1 MGPSV
6 ERVRRAY
13 RRLAEVERPEVW
25 ISLRDQA
32 DAERE
37 AELLDARAAAG
48 ETPPL
53 HGVVLAVKD
62 NIDVAGLPTTGAFP
76 GASRPAEA
84 DATAVSRLRAAGAVV
99 IGKTNLD
106 QFATGLVGTRS
117 PYGAVRNA
125 RRPELISGG
134 SSSGSAVA
142 VALGVVDIALGTD
155 TAGSGRVPA
164 ALNGIVGIKPTLGLV
179 SATGMM
185 PACRPYDTITVFAQ
199 ELSTAV
205 RAARTMTG
213 PDATDPLSRDWP
225 PDVRLAGSPRPV
237 LGVPT
242 DDDLASLEPFALA
255 AWRDALDRLAEH
267 AELRPVKIAPLLGA
281 ARLLYEGAIVAGRFH
296 AAGEHVERAS
306 GDAAA
311 GLDPTV
317 AGIVRGA
324 RDVAGWEYVRDR
336 AELDRVAVLARELL
350 AGCEC
355 LVVPTAPAHPTIAAV
370 RADPVALNAR
380 MGTFTNFVNLLD
392 MSAASVPAAST
403 DHGEFGVTFIA
414 RAFDD
419 QLAVD
424 AAARF
429 LGVPAEPY
437 AETWPHVAVF
447 GAHLRGQPL
456 NGELVALGARF
467 ARDVLT
473 ADEYRLYALDTT
485 PQKPGLVRVGAGGS
499 AIAGE
504 LWSISPA
511 GLGAFLGTLPPPM
524 TLGSVTLADGENV
537 VGFGCEPRALGGA
550 EDITGFGGWRAYRE
564 SLGTV

>member
-1 MGPSV
+1 MGASV

-13 RRLAEVERPEVW
+13 QRLAEVDRPEVW
-25 ISLRDQA
+25 ISVRDLA

-37 AELLDARAAAG
+37 AGLVDARAAAG
-48 ETPPL
+48 EALPL

-62 NIDVAGLPTTGAFP
+62 NIDVAGLATTGAFP
-76 GASRPAEA
+76 SAVPPADA
-84 DATAVSRLRAAGAVV
+84 DATAVARLRAAGAVV

-125 RRPELISGG
+125 RHPERISGG

-164 ALNGIVGIKPTLGLV
+164 ALNGIVGVKPTLGLV
-179 SATGMM
+179 PAAGMM
-185 PACRPYDTITVFAQ
+185 PACHPYDTITVFARD
-199 ELSTAV
+199 LPAAV

-213 PDATDPLSRDWP
+213 PDAADPLSRAWP
-225 PDVRLAGSPRPV
+225 ADVRLAGAPRPV
-237 LGVPT
+237 LGVPA
-242 DDDLASLEPFALA
+242 DDDLASLEPFARA
-255 AWRDALDRLAEH
+255 AWRDATDRLAEH
-267 AELRPVKIAPLLGA
+267 ADLRPVAIAPLLA
-281 ARLLYEGAIVAGRFH
+281 AAKLLYEGAIVAGRFH
-296 AAGEHVERAS
+296 AAGERVTRAS
-306 GDAAA
+306 GDAAT

-336 AELDRVAVLARELL
+336 AELDRAAVRARELL

-392 MSAASVPAAST
+392 MSAVSVPAAST
-403 DHGEFGVTFIA
+403 DDGEFGVTFIA
-414 RAFDD
+414 DAFDD

-429 LGVPAEPY
+429 LGVPAEPW
-437 AETWPHVAVF
+437 ADAWPRLAVF

-467 ARDVLT
+467 VQDVVT
-473 ADEYRLYALDTT
+473 ADAYRLYALDTA
-485 PQKPGLVRVGAGGS
+485 PPKPGLVRVGAGGS

-504 LWSISPA
+504 LWAISPSA
-511 GLGAFLGTLPPPM
+511 LGTFLGALPPPM
-524 TLGSVTLADGENV
+524 TLGPVTLSTGETV
-537 VGFGCEPRALGGA
+537 VGFGCEPGALDGA
-550 EDITGFGGWRAYRE
+550 RDITHVGGWRRHRE
-564 SLGTV
+564 GAR

>member
-13 RRLAEVERPEVW
+13 RRLAEVDRPEVW
-25 ISLRDQA
+25 ISVRDQA

-48 ETPPL
+48 RTLPL

-62 NIDVAGLPTTGAFP
+62 NIDVAGMPTTGAFP
-76 GASRPAEA
+76 GAFRPAA
-84 DATAVSRLRAAGAVV
+84 VDATAVSRLRAAGAVV

-164 ALNGIVGIKPTLGLV
+164 ALNGIVGVKPTLGLV
-179 SATGMM
+179 SAVGMM

-199 ELSTAV
+199 ELSTAI

-213 PDATDPLSRDWP
+213 PDAVDPLSRDWP
-225 PDVRLAGSPRPV
+225 ADVRLAGSPRPV
-237 LGVPT
+237 LGIPS
-242 DDDLASLEPFALA
+242 DDDLDSLEPFALA
-255 AWRDALDRLAEH
+255 AWRDALDRLTEH
-267 AELRPVKIAPLLGA
+267 AELRPIEMAPLLGA
-281 ARLLYEGAIVAGRFH
+281 AKLLYEGAIVAGRFH
-296 AAGEHVERAS
+296 AAGEHVEGAS
-306 GDAAA
+306 GDAA

-336 AELDRVAVLARELL
+336 AEIDRIAVLARELL

-392 MSAASVPAAST
+392 MSAVSVPAAST
-403 DHGEFGVTFIA
+403 DDGEFGITFIA

-447 GAHLRGQPL
+447 GAHLRGEPL

-473 ADEYRLYALDTT
+473 ADEYQLYALDTT
-485 PQKPGLVRVGAGGS
+485 PQKPGLVRVGPGGS

-511 GLGAFLGTLPPPM
+511 GLGAFLSALRAPM
-524 TLGSVTLADGENV
+524 TLGSVTLANGEEV
-537 VGFGCEPRALGGA
+537 VGFGCEPRALEGA
-550 EDITGFGGWRAYRE
+550 KDITSFGGWRAYRA
-564 SLGTV
+564 SLGAV

>member
-1 MGPSV
+1 MGASV

-13 RRLAEVERPEVW
+13 ERLAEAGRPEVW
-25 ISLRDQA
+25 ICVRDRA

-37 AELLDARAAAG
+37 AELLDAGAATGRAL
-48 ETPPL
+48 PL
-53 HGVVLAVKD
+53 HGTVLAVKD

-76 GASRPAEA
+76 GASRPATT
-84 DATAVSRLRAAGAVV
+84 DATAVARLRAAGAVV

-117 PYGAVRNA
+117 PYGAVRAA
-125 RRPELISGG
+125 RHPERISGG

-164 ALNGIVGIKPTLGLV
+164 GLNGIVGIKPTLGLV
-179 SATGMM
+179 PATGMM
-185 PACRPYDTITVFAQ
+185 PACRPYDTITVFAR
-199 ELSTAV
+199 ELPTAV

-213 PDATDPLSRDWP
+213 PDATDPLSRTWP
-225 PDVRLAGSPRPV
+225 ADVRLAGAARPV
-237 LGVPT
+237 LGVPSE
-242 DDDLASLEPFALA
+242 DDLTSLEPFALA
-255 AWRDALDRLAEH
+255 AWREALDRLAVH
-267 AELRPVKIAPLLGA
+267 AELRPVAIAPLLGA
-281 ARLLYEGAIVAGRFH
+281 AKLLYEGAIVAGRFH
-296 AAGEHVERAS
+296 AAGDHVERAP
-306 GDAAA
+306 GDDAT

-324 RDVAGWEYVRDR
+324 KAVAGWEYVRDR
-336 AELDRVAVLARELL
+336 AELDRIALLARELL

-392 MSAASVPAAST
+392 MSAVAVPAAST
-403 DHGEFGVTFIA
+403 DDGEFGITFIA
-414 RAFDD
+414 DTFED
-419 QLAVD
+419 QLALD

-437 AETWPHVAVF
+437 AEAQPRIAVF
-447 GAHLRGQPL
+447 GAHLRGEPL

-467 ARDVLT
+467 VRDIAT
-473 ADEYRLYALDTT
+473 AGAYRLYALDTV
-485 PQKPGLVRVGAGGS
+485 PPKPGLVRVDAGGS
-499 AIAGE
+499 AITGE

-511 GLGAFLGTLPPPM
+511 GLGAFLQALPAPM
-524 TLGSVTLADGENV
+524 TLGPVTLDTGETV
-537 VGFGCEPRALGGA
+537 IGFGCEPGALTGA
-550 EDITGFGGWRAYRE
+550 EDITGFGGWRAYRAARPRP
-564 SLGTV
+564 